1 MIKVLD
7 TDQLKKLDQQ
17 TIQHEASSSI
27 DLMERAAEAFVQWVV
42 QHFKATHKIGI
53 ICGTGNNGGDA
64 LAIARLLKNWSY
76 PVKVWIIQGGKESE
90 DFKINKERLDEKIH
104 KEEINKSIDASFFTD
119 RHILIDG
126 IFGIGLSRPVEG
138 LYATTIDA
146 INKAKAIRIAIDVPS
161 GLHLERHSYGHIVRA
176 HYTLTFQVPKLA
188 FFLPEN
194 FRFVGD
200 WHLLDIG
207 ISKNLINENEPSA
220 YYLTRAAIKEKLKV
234 RSRFD
239 HKGKYGKALLV
250 AGSYG
255 KMGACVLAARAAV
268 RSGVGLLTVHIP
280 SEGYT
285 IMQTAIPEAMVSI
298 DSNAY
303 SFSEP
308 LDVAAIDG
316 VGVGPG
322 LGQSKETVNALAK
335 LLNRSKPMVIDAD
348 AINIISVYRE
358 LLLTVTP
365 GSILTPHPKEFERL
379 VDSWA
384 NDFERL
390 EKQKKL
396 SFDLKSVVV
405 LKGANTSISTPDGI
419 VYFNSTGNPGMATGG
434 TGDVLTGILTSL
446 LAQGYSSIDAAL
458 IGVYIHGLAG
468 DLAARKKGMD
478 SLIASD
484 LVDFLPEAFL
494 KVRS

>member
-7 TDQLKKLDQQ
+7 SDELRKLDIQ
-17 TIQHEASSSI
+17 TIQDKSISSL
-27 DLMERAAEAFVQWVV
+27 DLMEQAADAFVRWFV
-42 QHFKATHKIGI
+42 QRFNATHKIGV
-53 ICGTGNNGGDA
+53 ICGTGNNGGDG
-64 LAIARLLKNWSY
+64 LAIARLLKNWCY
-76 PVKVWIIQGGKESE
+76 PVKVWFISGGKESE
-90 DFKINKERLDEKIH
+90 DFKANKIRLSGDILGELN
-104 KEEINKSIDASFFTD
+104 EVTDLSIFDD

-126 IFGIGLSRPVEG
+126 IFGIGLSRQIEG
-138 LYATTIDA
+138 VYATVIDA
-146 INKAKAIRIAIDVPS
+146 LNKTKAIRLAIDVPS

-200 WHLLDIG
+200 WQLLDIG
-207 ISKNLINENEPSA
+207 LSEKALELSSA
-220 YYLTRAAIKEKLKV
+220 PAYFLTKADIKKRLKV

-239 HKGKYGKALLV
+239 HKGKNGKALLV
-250 AGSYG
+250 AGSFG
-255 KMGACVLAARAAV
+255 KMGASVLAARAAL
-268 RSGVGLLTVHIP
+268 RSGVGLLTVHTP
-280 SEGYT
+280 SEGYS
-285 IMQTAIPEAMVSI
+285 IIQTAVPEAMASI
-298 DSNAY
+298 DSNSN
-303 SFSEP
+303 SFSDP
-308 LDVAAIDG
+308 LDVAEITG
-316 VGVGPG
+316 IGVGPG
-322 LGQSKETVNALAK
+322 IGQSKETVNAFSK

-348 AINIISVYRE
+348 ALNIISMYRE
-358 LLLTVTP
+358 LLLTITP
-365 GSILTPHPKEFERL
+365 GSILTPHPKEFERM
-379 VDSWA
+379 VDAWA

-396 SFDLKSVVV
+396 SIDLKSVVV
-405 LKGANTSISTPDGI
+405 LKGAYTSITSPEGI

-446 LAQGYSSIDAAL
+446 LAQGYSAIDSAL

-468 DLAARKKGMD
+468 DLAAREKGMD

-484 LVDFLPEAFL
+484 LVDFLPNAYL